1 MTPLE
6 TLLAIEEIRQLKAR
20 YFRCVDTKDWDGFA
34 SVFTDDVVLDRT
46 YGSSIRNP
54 WTGEWNPPLAQ
65 EPQLVR
71 GRDEVMA
78 TVRGVV
84 ANLQTVHH
92 GHMPEIAFVDARN
105 ANGIWAM
112 EDELRDREGRLIVIG
127 KGHYHEAYRM
137 TDDGWRIA
145 SFRLTRLSL
154 DRGDG
159 TRD

>member
-6 TLLAIEEIRQLKAR
+6 KLLAIEEIRQLKAR

-34 SVFTDDVVLDRT
+34 AVFTGDVVLDRT
-46 YGSSIRNP
+46 YSGTIRNP

-65 EPQLVR
+65 APVR
-71 GRDEVMA
+71 VHGRDAVLA
-78 TVRGVV
+78 VIRDVV
-84 ANLQTVHH
+84 ENLQTVHH

-105 ANGIWAM
+105 ATGIWAM
-112 EDELRDREGRLIVIG
+112 EDELRDRQDRLILIG
-127 KGHYHEAYRM
+127 KGHYHETYHM

-145 SFRLTRLSL
+145 SFRLTRLSIR
-154 DRGDG
+154 RGDA